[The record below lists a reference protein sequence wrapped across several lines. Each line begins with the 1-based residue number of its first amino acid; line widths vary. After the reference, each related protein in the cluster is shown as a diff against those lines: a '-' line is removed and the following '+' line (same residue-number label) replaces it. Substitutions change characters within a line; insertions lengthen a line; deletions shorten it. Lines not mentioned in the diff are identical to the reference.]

1 MDNVFKIIFLV
12 CMIIAEVIRFPYRQ
26 RNKREMREKKL
37 AESRINPL
45 DTMLDLLAFA
55 GMEIIP
61 LIYIFTSW
69 LNFANYTLPLVLGW
83 LGAAIFLVALW
94 LLYRSHHDLGF
105 NWSPTL
111 QITQEHKLVTQGLYR
126 TIRHPIYAA
135 MWLWGV
141 AQALLL
147 QNWIAGP
154 ATLIFFGLVYIRRVP
169 REEQMMIDRF
179 GDEYRAYMQQTGRVM
194 PKLAKKQQGTA

>member
-1 MDNVFKIIFLV
+1 MENVFKLIFLV
-12 CMIIAEVIRFPYRQ
+12 CLIAAEVIRFPHRQ

-37 AESRINPL
+37 AESRISPL
-45 DTMLDLLAFA
+45 DFTLDMLAFI

-61 LIYIFTSW
+61 LIYIFTPW
-69 LNFANYTLPLVLGW
+69 LNFANYTLPAVLGW

-94 LLYRSHHDLGF
+94 VLHRAHKDLGL

-111 QITQEHKLVTQGLYR
+111 QITQQHHLVTHGIYH
-126 TIRHPIYAA
+126 TVRHPIYAA

-141 AQALLL
+141 AQVLLL

-154 ATLIFFGLVYIRRVP
+154 VTLIFFGIVYFRRTP
-169 REEQMMIDRF
+169 REEQLMLDTF
-179 GDEYRAYMQQTGRVM
+179 GDEYRAYMQQTGRVL
-194 PKLAKKQQGTA
+194 PKLSR

>member
-1 MDNVFKIIFLV
+1 MDNLFKIIFLG
-12 CMIIAEVIRFPYRQ
+12 CMIVAEVIRFPHRQ

-45 DTMLDLLAFA
+45 DFALDMLAFA

-61 LIYIFTSW
+61 LIYIFTTW
-69 LNFANYTLPLVLGW
+69 LSFANYTLPAVLGW
-83 LGAAIFLVALW
+83 LGAAIFFTALW
-94 LLYRSHHDLGF
+94 VLWRAHKDLGL

-111 QITQEHKLVTQGLYR
+111 QITQEHKLVTQGIYHS
-126 TIRHPIYAA
+126 IRHPIYAA

-141 AQALLL
+141 AQVLLL

-154 ATLIFFGLVYIRRVP
+154 ATLLFFGIVYFRRTP

-179 GDEYRAYMQQTGRVM
+179 GDEYRAYMQQTGRVF
-194 PKLAKKQQGTA
+194 PKLSK

>member
-1 MDNVFKIIFLV
+1 MDNLFKIIFLV
-12 CMIIAEVIRFPYRQ
+12 CMIVAEVIRFPHRQ

-45 DTMLDLLAFA
+45 DFTLDLLAFT

-61 LIYIFTSW
+61 LIYIFTPW
-69 LNFANYTLPLVLGW
+69 LNFANYTLPAVLGW
-83 LGAAIFLVALW
+83 LGAAIFFVAVW
-94 LLYRSHHDLGF
+94 LLWRSHKDLGR

-111 QITQEHKLVTQGLYR
+111 QITQDHKLVTQGVYHSL
-126 TIRHPIYAA
+126 RHPIYAA

-141 AQALLL
+141 AQVLLL

-154 ATLIFFGLVYIRRVP
+154 ATLIFFGIVYFRRAP

-179 GDEYRAYMQQTGRVM
+179 GDEYRAYMRQTGRVF
-194 PKLAKKQQGTA
+194 PKLGK

>member
-1 MDNVFKIIFLV
+1 MDNIFKVIFLV
-12 CMIIAEVIRFPYRQ
+12 CMIVAEVIRFPHRQ

-45 DTMLDLLAFA
+45 DFTLDMLAFM

-61 LIYIFTSW
+61 LIYIFTPW
-69 LNFANYTLPLVLGW
+69 VNFANYTLPVGLGW
-83 LGAAIFLVALW
+83 LGAVIFVAALW
-94 LLYRSHHDLGF
+94 LLWRAHADLGL

-111 QITQEHKLVTQGLYR
+111 QITEQHTLVTKGVYHYL
-126 TIRHPIYAA
+126 RHPIYAA

-141 AQALLL
+141 AQVLLL

-154 ATLIFFGLVYIRRVP
+154 ATLIFYGLVYFRRTP
-169 REEQMMIDRF
+169 CEEQMMIDRF
-179 GDEYRAYMQQTGRVM
+179 GDEYRAYMRQTGRVF
-194 PKLAKKQQGTA
+194 PKLGK